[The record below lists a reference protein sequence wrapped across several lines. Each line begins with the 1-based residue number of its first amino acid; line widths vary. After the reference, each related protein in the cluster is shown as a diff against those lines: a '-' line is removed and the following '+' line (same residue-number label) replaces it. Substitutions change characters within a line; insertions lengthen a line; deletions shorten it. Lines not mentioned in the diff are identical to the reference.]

1 MGIALV
7 NSQLTKRKTKMKKIL
22 TAAMFTLLPSI
33 ILAGGHS
40 SGAPAGVKIEPLLST
55 QTSPLGNK
63 LVYPEGE
70 AKVVS
75 VKFTIPIGGEAA
87 RHTHPAP
94 FYGHILQGSLTAI
107 YDDGTMRTFIAG
119 ESFVE
124 SSFDPIVRTAN
135 FGNKDTIG
143 IMVFMGVEGMPP
155 LVPAEPLPAKE

>member
-1 MGIALV
+1 
-7 NSQLTKRKTKMKKIL
+7 MKKTIIAAIL
-22 TAAMFTLLPSI
+22 ALLPSMS
-33 ILAGGHS
+33 LAGGHS

-55 QTSPLGNK
+55 MTSPLGNK

-70 AKVVS
+70 AKIVS
-75 VKFTIPIGGEAA
+75 AKFTIPVGGEAA

-94 FYGHILQGSLTAI
+94 FYSYILQGSLTAI
-107 YDDGTMRTFIAG
+107 YDDGTMKTFIEG

-135 FGNKDTIG
+135 LGSKDTIG

-155 LVPAEPLPAKE
+155 LVPAEPLPATE

>member
-1 MGIALV
+1 M
-7 NSQLTKRKTKMKKIL
+7 
-22 TAAMFTLLPSI
+22 
-33 ILAGGHS
+33 
-40 SGAPAGVKIEPLLST
+40 
-55 QTSPLGNK
+55 
-63 LVYPEGE
+63 VYPEGE

-107 YDDGTMRTFIAG
+107 YDDGTMKTFIAG

-155 LVPAEPLPAKE
+155 LVPAEPLPATE

>member
-1 MGIALV
+1 
-7 NSQLTKRKTKMKKIL
+7 MKKTIIAAIL
-22 TAAMFTLLPSI
+22 ALLPSMSV
-33 ILAGGHS
+33 AGGHS

-55 QTSPLGNK
+55 MTSPLGNK

-70 AKVVS
+70 AKIVS
-75 VKFTIPIGGEAA
+75 AKFTIPVGGEAA

-94 FYGHILQGSLTAI
+94 FYGYILQGSLTAI
-107 YDDGTMRTFIAG
+107 YDDGTMKTFIEG

-135 FGNKDTIG
+135 LGSKDTIG

-155 LVPAEPLPAKE
+155 LVPAEPLPATE

>member
-1 MGIALV
+1 
-7 NSQLTKRKTKMKKIL
+7 MKKTIIAAIL
-22 TAAMFTLLPSI
+22 ALLPSMS
-33 ILAGGHS
+33 LAGGHS

-55 QTSPLGNK
+55 MTSLLGNK

-70 AKVVS
+70 AKIVS
-75 VKFTIPIGGEAA
+75 AKFTIPVGGEAA

-94 FYGHILQGSLTAI
+94 FYGYILQGSLTAI
-107 YDDGTMRTFIAG
+107 YDDGTMKTFIEG

-135 FGNKDTIG
+135 LGSKDTIG

-155 LVPAEPLPAKE
+155 LVPAEPLPATE

>member
-1 MGIALV
+1 
-7 NSQLTKRKTKMKKIL
+7 MKKTIIAAIL
-22 TAAMFTLLPSI
+22 ALLPSMS
-33 ILAGGHS
+33 LAGGHS

-55 QTSPLGNK
+55 MTSPLGNK

-75 VKFTIPIGGEAA
+75 AKFTIPVGGEAA

-94 FYGHILQGSLTAI
+94 FYGYILQGSLTAI
-107 YDDGTMRTFIAG
+107 YDDGTMKTFIEG

-135 FGNKDTIG
+135 LGSKDTIG

-155 LVPAEPLPAKE
+155 LVPAEPLPATE

>member
-1 MGIALV
+1 
-7 NSQLTKRKTKMKKIL
+7 MKKAIIAAIL
-22 TAAMFTLLPSI
+22 ALLPSMS
-33 ILAGGHS
+33 LAGGHS

-55 QTSPLGNK
+55 MTSLLGNK

-70 AKVVS
+70 AKIVS
-75 VKFTIPIGGEAA
+75 AKFTIPVGGEAA

-94 FYGHILQGSLTAI
+94 FYGYILQGSLTAI
-107 YDDGTMRTFIAG
+107 YDDGTMKTFIEG

-135 FGNKDTIG
+135 LGSKDTIG

-155 LVPAEPLPAKE
+155 LVPAEPLPATE

>member
-1 MGIALV
+1 M
-7 NSQLTKRKTKMKKIL
+7 NMKKSIIAAIL
-22 TAAMFTLLPSI
+22 ALLPSMS
-33 ILAGGHS
+33 LAGGHS

-55 QTSPLGNK
+55 MTSPLGNK

-70 AKVVS
+70 AKIVS
-75 VKFTIPIGGEAA
+75 AKFTIPVGGEAA

-94 FYGHILQGSLTAI
+94 FYGYILQGSLTAI
-107 YDDGTMRTFIAG
+107 YDDGTMKTFIEG

-135 FGNKDTIG
+135 LGSKDTIG

-155 LVPAEPLPAKE
+155 LVPAEPLPATE

>member
-1 MGIALV
+1 
-7 NSQLTKRKTKMKKIL
+7 MKKSIIAAIL
-22 TAAMFTLLPSI
+22 ALLPSI
-33 ILAGGHS
+33 SLAGGHS

-55 QTSPLGNK
+55 MTSPLGNK

-70 AKVVS
+70 AKIVS
-75 VKFTIPIGGEAA
+75 AKFTIPVGGEAA

-94 FYGHILQGSLTAI
+94 FYGYILQGSLTAI
-107 YDDGTMRTFIAG
+107 YDDGTMKTFIEG

-135 FGNKDTIG
+135 LGSKDTIG

-155 LVPAEPLPAKE
+155 LVPAEPLPATE

>member
-1 MGIALV
+1 
-7 NSQLTKRKTKMKKIL
+7 MKKTIIAAIL
-22 TAAMFTLLPSI
+22 ALLPSMSV
-33 ILAGGHS
+33 AGGHS

-55 QTSPLGNK
+55 MTSLLGNK

-70 AKVVS
+70 AKIVS
-75 VKFTIPIGGEAA
+75 AKFTIPVGGEAA

-94 FYGHILQGSLTAI
+94 FYGYILQGSLTAI
-107 YDDGTMRTFIAG
+107 YDDGTMKTFIEG

-135 FGNKDTIG
+135 LGSKDTIG

-155 LVPAEPLPAKE
+155 LVPAEPLPATE

>member
-1 MGIALV
+1 
-7 NSQLTKRKTKMKKIL
+7 MKKTIIAAIL
-22 TAAMFTLLPSI
+22 ALLPSMSV
-33 ILAGGHS
+33 AGGHS

-55 QTSPLGNK
+55 MTSPLGNK

-70 AKVVS
+70 AKIVS
-75 VKFTIPIGGEAA
+75 AKFTIPVGGEAA

-94 FYGHILQGSLTAI
+94 FYAYILQGSLTAI
-107 YDDGTMRTFIAG
+107 YDDGTMKTFIEG

-135 FGNKDTIG
+135 LGSKDTIG

-155 LVPAEPLPAKE
+155 LVPAEPLPATE

>member
-1 MGIALV
+1 
-7 NSQLTKRKTKMKKIL
+7 MKKTIIAAIL
-22 TAAMFTLLPSI
+22 ALLPSMT
-33 ILAGGHS
+33 LAGGHS

-55 QTSPLGNK
+55 MTSPLGNK

-70 AKVVS
+70 AKIVS
-75 VKFTIPIGGEAA
+75 AKFTIPVGGEAA

-94 FYGHILQGSLTAI
+94 FYGYILQGSLTAI
-107 YDDGTMRTFIAG
+107 YDDGTMKTFIEG

-135 FGNKDTIG
+135 LGSKDTIG

-155 LVPAEPLPAKE
+155 LVPAEPLPATE

>member
-1 MGIALV
+1 
-7 NSQLTKRKTKMKKIL
+7 MKKTIIAAIL
-22 TAAMFTLLPSI
+22 ALLPSMS
-33 ILAGGHS
+33 LAGGHS

-55 QTSPLGNK
+55 MTSPLGNK

-70 AKVVS
+70 AKIVS
-75 VKFTIPIGGEAA
+75 AKFTIPVGGEAA

-94 FYGHILQGSLTAI
+94 FYGYILQGSLAAI
-107 YDDGTMRTFIAG
+107 YDDGTMKTFIEG

-135 FGNKDTIG
+135 LGSKDTIG

-155 LVPAEPLPAKE
+155 LVPAEPLPATE

>member
-1 MGIALV
+1 
-7 NSQLTKRKTKMKKIL
+7 MKKTIIAAIL
-22 TAAMFTLLPSI
+22 ALLPSMS
-33 ILAGGHS
+33 LAGGHS

-55 QTSPLGNK
+55 MTSPLGNK

-70 AKVVS
+70 AKIVS
-75 VKFTIPIGGEAA
+75 AKFTIPVGGEAA

-94 FYGHILQGSLTAI
+94 FYGYILQGSLTAI
-107 YDDGTMRTFIAG
+107 YDDGTMKTFIEG

-135 FGNKDTIG
+135 LGSKDTIG

-155 LVPAEPLPAKE
+155 LVPAEPLPATE

>member
-1 MGIALV
+1 MNIKKTIIAA
-7 NSQLTKRKTKMKKIL
+7 IL
-22 TAAMFTLLPSI
+22 ALLPSMS
-33 ILAGGHS
+33 LAGGHS

-55 QTSPLGNK
+55 MTSPLGNK

-70 AKVVS
+70 AKIVS
-75 VKFTIPIGGEAA
+75 AKFTIPVGGEAA

-94 FYGHILQGSLTAI
+94 FYGYILQGSLTAI
-107 YDDGTMRTFIAG
+107 YDDGTMKTFIEG

-135 FGNKDTIG
+135 LGSKDTIG

-155 LVPAEPLPAKE
+155 LVPAEPLPATE

>member
-1 MGIALV
+1 
-7 NSQLTKRKTKMKKIL
+7 MKKTIIAAIL
-22 TAAMFTLLPSI
+22 ALLPTMSV
-33 ILAGGHS
+33 AGGHS

-55 QTSPLGNK
+55 MTSPLGNK

-70 AKVVS
+70 AKIVS
-75 VKFTIPIGGEAA
+75 AKFTIPVGGEAA

-94 FYGHILQGSLTAI
+94 FYGYILQGSLTAI
-107 YDDGTMRTFIAG
+107 YDDGTMKTFIEG

-135 FGNKDTIG
+135 LGSKDTIG

-155 LVPAEPLPAKE
+155 LVPAEPLPATE

>member
-1 MGIALV
+1 MEKTIIAA
-7 NSQLTKRKTKMKKIL
+7 IL
-22 TAAMFTLLPSI
+22 ALLPSMS
-33 ILAGGHS
+33 LAGGHS

-55 QTSPLGNK
+55 MTSPLGNK

-70 AKVVS
+70 AKIVS
-75 VKFTIPIGGEAA
+75 AKFTIPVGGEAA

-94 FYGHILQGSLTAI
+94 FYGYILQGSLTAI
-107 YDDGTMRTFIAG
+107 YDDGTMKTFIEG

-135 FGNKDTIG
+135 LGSKDTIG

-155 LVPAEPLPAKE
+155 LVPAEPLPATE

>member
-1 MGIALV
+1 MNIKKTIIAA
-7 NSQLTKRKTKMKKIL
+7 IL
-22 TAAMFTLLPSI
+22 ALLPSMS
-33 ILAGGHS
+33 LAGGHS

-55 QTSPLGNK
+55 MTSPLGNK

-70 AKVVS
+70 AKIVS
-75 VKFTIPIGGEAA
+75 AKFTIPVGGEAA

-94 FYGHILQGSLTAI
+94 FYGCILQGSLTAI
-107 YDDGTMRTFIAG
+107 YDDGTMKTFIEG

-135 FGNKDTIG
+135 LGSKDTIG

-155 LVPAEPLPAKE
+155 LVPAEPLPATE

>member
-1 MGIALV
+1 M
-7 NSQLTKRKTKMKKIL
+7 NMKKTIIAAIL
-22 TAAMFTLLPSI
+22 ALLPSMS
-33 ILAGGHS
+33 LAGGHS

-55 QTSPLGNK
+55 MTSPLGNK

-70 AKVVS
+70 AKIVS
-75 VKFTIPIGGEAA
+75 AKFTIPVGGEAA

-94 FYGHILQGSLTAI
+94 FYGYILQGSLTAI
-107 YDDGTMRTFIAG
+107 YDDGTMKTFIEG

-135 FGNKDTIG
+135 LGSKDTIG

-155 LVPAEPLPAKE
+155 LVPAEPLPATE